1 MEEDLFNEIDL
12 GEDLEAEIE
21 PQLETLVGPNGKFK
35 DIASLARAKLE
46 ADRFIERLKAENAEA
61 RQKLGTAH
69 TLESVMKQVEGLV
82 ASNKVPE
89 QVNQHLENQNPA
101 IIDDSKLKSLVS
113 ELLNQSEFE
122 RKVQANRSVVQSAI
136 VAEWGSEATVQLNKK
151 ARELGISVA
160 ALKAVADESPNAF
173 FRLVGVGTKTNS
185 PSQIPQSSVNSNGK
199 VVLPSG
205 AKPKS
210 HYDQLKVQDPKK
222 YFAKETQAQ
231 MMNDAMKMGSS
242 FFDA

>member
-1 MEEDLFNEIDL
+1 MEEDLFSEIDL
-12 GEDLEAEIE
+12 GEDLDDEIE
-21 PQLETLVGPNGKFK
+21 PQLDSLVGPAGKFK
-35 DIASLARAKLE
+35 DIASLAKAKLE

-61 RQKLGTAH
+61 RQKLGSAH
-69 TLESVMKQVEGLV
+69 TLESVMKQVEQLV

-122 RKVQANRSVVQSAI
+122 RKVQANREVVQSAV

-160 ALKAVADESPNAF
+160 KLKAVADESPAAF
-173 FRLVGVGTKTNS
+173 YRLVGIGNKAGT
-185 PSQIPQSSVNSNGK
+185 PSQVPTSSLNSTGK

-205 AKPKS
+205 AKPQS
-210 HYDQLKVQDPKK
+210 HYNQIKLQDPKR
-222 YFAKETQAQ
+222 YFSKETQAQ
-231 MMNDAMKMGSS
+231 MMNDAVKMGSS